1 MICGDAACKATM
13 PVDATLN
20 ASLVDLSNVAAVKFS
35 LLSQIMGDS
44 VVVVVVFT
52 SRISSQ
58 TLLTIFQCL
67 PIGFDALS
75 IC

>member
-1 MICGDAACKATM
+1 MCGDAAFKATM
-13 PVDATLN
+13 PVDATVN

-58 TLLTIFQCL
+58 TMLTIFLCL

-75 IC
+75 MC